1 MTVSIVFAPLL
12 RVKLDQSID
21 PHDGHAGLD
30 GALEL
35 LDLTHAGLEHA
46 GLDTVVHA
54 ALGQVEA
61 VVAVALG
68 LGDGFGVGVRG
79 RLGLLRRRRWVA
91 VRRRRLGGR
100 VRDGVRGALRQG
112 VARAQLCDEVR
123 GVFGGVDGEGGGDCK
138 EGRGEGCDGELL
150 S

>member
-1 MTVSIVFAPLL
+1 MTIVVAPLL
-12 RVKLDQSID
+12 RVKLDESVD
-21 PHDGHAGLD
+21 PHDRHAGLD
-30 GALEL
+30 GTLEL
-35 LDLTHAGLEHA
+35 LHFTHAGLEHTSLQA
-46 GLDTVVHA
+46 VVHA

-68 LGDGFGVGVRG
+68 LGDGLGVGVRG
-79 RLGLLRRRRWVA
+79 GLGLLRRRGRVA
-91 VRRRRLGGR
+91 VGGCRLGGR

-123 GVFGGVDGEGGGDCK
+123 RVFGGVDGEGGGDCE
-138 EGRGEGCDGELL
+138 EGGSEGCDGELL